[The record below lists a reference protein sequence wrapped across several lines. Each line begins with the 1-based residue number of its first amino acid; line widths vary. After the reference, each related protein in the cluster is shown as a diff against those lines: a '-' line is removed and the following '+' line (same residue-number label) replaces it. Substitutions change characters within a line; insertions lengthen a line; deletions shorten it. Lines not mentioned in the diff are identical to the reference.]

1 MDMVIECW
9 RPLALISTAVTV
21 TAGRPQDFAVGFRG
35 LWAEGFEH
43 RAAGA
48 DAPALPCVYGGNGQY
63 SRVSDGNLVA
73 TGNVDGA

>member
-48 DAPALPCVYGGNGQY
+48 DAPALPLCLWREWSIQSSERRQSSCYRQC
-63 SRVSDGNLVA
+63 R
-73 TGNVDGA
+73 